1 MSKIKVQVISK
12 GLVELMNSE
21 EIQDTLQN
29 EADKV
34 VSRCKGN
41 YDTDVYTRNGWTR
54 SIASIVTRDKKTFFK
69 NLRDNELLKAL
80 WQ

>member
-1 MSKIKVQVISK
+1 MSKINVQIISK
-12 GLVELMNSE
+12 GLFELMKSE

-34 VSRCKGN
+34 VSRCKGD
-41 YDTDVYTRNGWTR
+41 YDTDVYVGKNRAN
-54 SIASIVTRDKKTFFK
+54 ASIVTRDKKTFFK